1 MKENRIIN
9 VGVHCSHSKY
19 FFLKCLPRWG
29 VCVCVSVYW
38 VMMQNVF
45 PDVGY
50 SLTNLKALGR
60 NGCGLFSTT
69 QIWTL
74 PASGFACCPDPP
86 GQDGDV
92 MCVCSESFAFYQKQK
107 LGVCPKGKFQEP
119 KTWLSLVVQR
129 FNFPVVRTM
138 SVLALLSPFIFWVFS
153 NILGHFYGFRPV
165 HWPASWP
172 QEAHHRDL
180 WLKLP
185 HGGHLLTSFIL
196 WLSAS
201 GSLDHLQF
209 PNFFFME
216 KAIYSIC
223 WRLHSV
229 PLSCFWY
236 T

>member
-1 MKENRIIN
+1 MSECIAVIVSIFSWN
-9 VGVHCSHSKY
+9 VCLAGVC
-19 FFLKCLPRWG
+19 

-50 SLTNLKALGR
+50 SLTRMKALGR
-60 NGCGLFSTT
+60 NGCGPFSTT

-74 PASGFACCPDPP
+74 PASGLVLCPDPP

-92 MCVCSESFAFYQKQK
+92 TCVCSESCALYQKQK
-107 LGVCPKGKFQEP
+107 VSVYPKGKFQEL

-138 SVLALLSPFIFWVFS
+138 SVPALLSPFIFWVFL
-153 NILGHFYGFRPV
+153 NILGHFYSRR
-165 HWPASWP
+165 PASWP
-172 QEAHHRDL
+172 QEAHCREL

-196 WLSAS
+196 CLSAS

-209 PNFFFME
+209 LNFFFME

-223 WRLHSV
+223 WRLHLV

>member
-1 MKENRIIN
+1 MSECIVVIVSIFSWN
-9 VGVHCSHSKY
+9 VYRAGVC
-19 FFLKCLPRWG
+19 

-38 VMMQNVF
+38 VMLQNLF

-50 SLTNLKALGR
+50 SWTKMKALGR
-60 NGCGLFSTT
+60 NGRGPFSTA

-74 PASGFACCPDPP
+74 PASGLARCPDPP

-92 MCVCSESFAFYQKQK
+92 MCVCSESCALYQKQK
-107 LGVCPKGKFQEP
+107 LSVCPKGKFQER
-119 KTWLSLVVQR
+119 KTWLSLVVQH
-129 FNFPVVRTM
+129 FDFPVVRTM
-138 SVLALLSPFIFWVFS
+138 SVPALLSAFIFWVFTI
-153 NILGHFYGFRPV
+153 ILEQFYCCK
-165 HWPASWP
+165 PASWP
-172 QEAHHRDL
+172 QKAHHREL

-196 WLSAS
+196 CLSAS

-216 KAIYSIC
+216 KAIYSTC
-223 WRLHSV
+223 WRLHLV
-229 PLSCFWY
+229 PLSYFCY

>member
-1 MKENRIIN
+1 MSKIIFSWN
-9 VGVHCSHSKY
+9 VYRAGVC
-19 FFLKCLPRWG
+19 

-38 VMMQNVF
+38 VMLQNLF

-50 SLTNLKALGR
+50 SWTKMKALGR
-60 NGCGLFSTT
+60 NGRGPFSTA

-74 PASGFACCPDPP
+74 PASGLARCPDPP

-92 MCVCSESFAFYQKQK
+92 MCVCSESCALYQKQK
-107 LGVCPKGKFQEP
+107 LSVCPKGKFQER
-119 KTWLSLVVQR
+119 KTWLSLVVQH
-129 FNFPVVRTM
+129 FDFPVVRTM
-138 SVLALLSPFIFWVFS
+138 SVPALLSAFIFWVFTI
-153 NILGHFYGFRPV
+153 ILEQFYCCK
-165 HWPASWP
+165 PASWP
-172 QEAHHRDL
+172 QKAHHREL

-196 WLSAS
+196 CLSAS

-216 KAIYSIC
+216 KAIYSTC
-223 WRLHSV
+223 WRLHLV
-229 PLSCFWY
+229 PLSYFCY